1 MKILIDMNLSPEW
14 VKTFTDAGINSVHWS
29 TVGDPRATDRLIM
42 AWAADNNYIIFTND
56 LDFGAILAATQT
68 QSPSVIQV
76 RTQDLLPDAIGKLMI
91 NTLFQFQEQLETG
104 ALITLETSRSRVK
117 ILPIVRN
124 S

>member
-14 VKTFTDAGINSVHWS
+14 VQTFTDAGIDSVHWS
-29 TVGDPRATDRLIM
+29 TVGDPRATDRVIM

-56 LDFGAILAATQT
+56 LDFGAILAVTQT
-68 QSPSVIQV
+68 QSPSVVQV

-91 NTLFQFQEQLETG
+91 NTLFQFQEQLEAG

>member
-1 MKILIDMNLSPEW
+1 
-14 VKTFTDAGINSVHWS
+14 
-29 TVGDPRATDRLIM
+29 
-42 AWAADNNYIIFTND
+42 
-56 LDFGAILAATQT
+56 
-68 QSPSVIQV
+68 
-76 RTQDLLPDAIGKLMI
+76 LLPDAIGKLMI

>member
-1 MKILIDMNLSPEW
+1 MKILIDMNLSPEC
-14 VKTFTDAGINSVHWS
+14 VQTFTDAGIDSVHWS
-29 TVGDPRATDRLIM
+29 TVGDPRATDRVIM
-42 AWAADNNYIIFTND
+42 AWAVDNNYIIFTND

-68 QSPSVIQV
+68 QSPSVVQV
-76 RTQDLLPDAIGKLMI
+76 RTQDLLPDVIGTLMI